1 MKPLNNRNTAKVP
14 YFPLEEYVKNIKI
27 EENVLNHMEDTS
39 QKFDEYL
46 KKLSEYGNYS
56 ILYYWLDSLYNEI
69 IFSNNIENHRIARS
83 LIFNDEVFF
92 ESLNISHNRIKQIH
106 KYITEDD
113 KLMDYRH
120 QDVRV
125 SSFNNGKEDIFW
137 YGANYEDIPKFMK
150 DFINIYKRGSL
161 SVLDNNPFLKSSLMH
176 FLFVR
181 IHPFLDGNGRTA
193 RMIHNIK
200 FTQLIN
206 NAYKSNLRICPLNL
220 SQSILL
226 NKVTYVNKINS
237 IYFDLEH
244 DCNTEINDWF
254 DFILDMADEQL
265 YYSEARL
272 PGLAQAFSNIAG
284 YYQSDD
290 FYANYAKKMK
300 LFK

>member
-176 FLFVR
+176 LLFVR

-206 NAYKSNLRICPLNL
+206 NAYKNNLRICPLNL
-220 SQSILL
+220 SQSILI

-272 PGLAQAFSNIAG
+272 PGLAQAFSNNAE